1 MDERLCNMYQEM
13 KIIDFLNEVD
23 SPSPAPGGGS
33 VAALCGSLGVALSR
47 MYAHLSISKKRFKD
61 LDETVQIQ
69 FLRTFQ
75 MMEAKRSEL
84 LEAIDQD
91 SEAYNTVMEAI
102 HMPKDSDEQ
111 RTARSEAMQK
121 ATITA
126 IESPY
131 HIMELS
137 TDIMSTF
144 MDIIP
149 FGNKNAVSD
158 IAVGVLMLDTAV
170 KSAGYNVRIN
180 LSSLQDDA
188 LRTAWQKR
196 MEEQLTKSE
205 SWKTLLL
212 REAEKY
218 L

>member
-1 MDERLCNMYQEM
+1 MYQDM

-33 VAALCGSLGVALSR
+33 VAALCGSLGTALSR
-47 MYAHLSISKKRFKD
+47 MYAHLSISKKRFKE
-61 LDETVQIQ
+61 LDEATQ
-69 FLRTFQ
+69 LRFFQ
-75 MMEAKRSEL
+75 AFQVMETKQTEL
-84 LEAIDQD
+84 LDAIDKD
-91 SEAYNTVMEAI
+91 SEAYNTVMDAI
-102 HMPKDSDEQ
+102 HLPKENDEQ
-111 RTARSEAMQK
+111 KAVRSEAMQK

-131 HIMELS
+131 HIMELC
-137 TDIMSTF
+137 TEIMSTF

-158 IAVGVLMLDTAV
+158 IAVGILMLDTAV

-180 LSSLQDDA
+180 LSSLSDDA
-188 LRTAWQKR
+188 IRSTWQNR
-196 MEEQLTKSE
+196 MKEQLEKSE
-205 SWKTLLL
+205 GWKIMLIQ
-212 REAEKY
+212 EAEKY

>member
-1 MDERLCNMYQEM
+1 MYQEM

-47 MYAHLSISKKRFKD
+47 MYAHLSISKKRFKE
-61 LDETVQIQ
+61 LDEPTQLR
-69 FLRTFQ
+69 FLSAFQ
-75 MMEAKRSEL
+75 AMETKRSEL
-84 LEAIDQD
+84 LKAIDKD

-102 HMPKDSDEQ
+102 HMPKESDEQ
-111 RTARSEAMQK
+111 KAARSEAMQK

-131 HIMELS
+131 HIMELG
-137 TDIMSTF
+137 TEIMSTF

-180 LSSLQDDA
+180 LSSLKDDTV
-188 LRTAWQKR
+188 RNTWQKR
-196 MEEQLTKSE
+196 MDEQLEKSE
-205 SWKTLLL
+205 SWKILLIK
-212 REAEKY
+212 EAEKY
-218 L
+218 I